1 MAKERYSNE
10 VIAQVL
16 TQVVKNLQNDM
27 DVQRKAMEE
36 HTKNIKELLSKPIE
50 VPPLNTQPLQE
61 LVKTMRTEGEALIID
76 RQESV
81 KLLKQIDAIFQEN
94 TNRSIE
100 RLKKSNNFNW
110 WSWRI
115 LGAGIGLIL
124 ISALFISV
132 EYFKMNQADIIKEQ
146 KKEIEKYKKFIE
158 DTQNAK
164 KAYENWMKIQ
174 GAHSRVGRRRRRCRR
189 ARIRTR
195 PARHAGIGA
204 ETRLNPR
211 FRRAGHA
218 SGSVE
223 FKVKVRSLIG
233 SLRMCIQEAE
243 K

>member
-174 GAHSRVGRRRRRCRR
+174 ENS
-189 ARIRTR
+189 
-195 PARHAGIGA
+195 
-204 ETRLNPR
+204 
-211 FRRAGHA
+211 
-218 SGSVE
+218 
-223 FKVKVRSLIG
+223 
-233 SLRMCIQEAE
+233 
-243 K
+243 